1 MLNFIKKNLFIIIIF
16 FITLILGFLTFL
28 TFIGKSFIEL
38 NEQNLQYLLLSNI
51 LLLIVFFLIIFVEV
65 KNSIKSEISIDGSRA
80 NRKYIAFFSL
90 FTLIP
95 SILISAFSLFLFSFA
110 LEKYFDKKITTAV
123 DNSYQI
129 AQSYV
134 MNVRNKIESDII
146 LVSFD
151 LNKNKKIFETSKPQF
166 AKFLNTQKLIRDVDG
181 IFLIDNKG
189 KLITTTT
196 SNKKTVYSPPSNEA
210 LKMVQNDDRPLKI
223 LNAYENT
230 SAALMKLANYQNT
243 FVYVVKY
250 LDPKI
255 AKYLT
260 QSREALS
267 FYYTVQE
274 KRTGIKFSFAII
286 YLIIVTLLL
295 FLSIS
300 IAIKF
305 SSRFFLSIN
314 NLISASNKI
323 GEGKLNS
330 KVPEIKTDKELE
342 KLNKNFN
349 LMIDRLKAQ
358 QKKLLTNE
366 RHEAWEQVA
375 RKIAH
380 EIKNPLTPIQLI
392 IDSLRNKYSKL
403 LDQNNKK
410 NFDENINTINKQ
422 VKLIEKLIN
431 EFSDFARM
439 PKPIFKKTNL
449 KNLIDDSLKLMQ
461 VNDASIKIN
470 SNCPNHI
477 FIKSDTEQIT
487 RTFVNLIK
495 NSIESINEKYQKNP
509 NFNKKIDIEIDEIN
523 DYIQVLIIDN
533 GTGFKVDN
541 LLDLS
546 KPYYTTKKNGSG
558 LGLSIVVKI
567 INDHNGTVEFLN
579 YKNGAKI
586 KILLPKFNVY

>member
-1 MLNFIKKNLFIIIIF
+1 MLNFLKKNLFIVIIF
-16 FITLILGFLTFL
+16 FITLFLGFLTFL
-28 TFIGKSFIEL
+28 TFIDKSFIKL
-38 NEQNLQYLLLSNI
+38 NDKNLQYLLLSNI
-51 LLLIVFFLIIFVEV
+51 LLLVIFFLIIFIEV
-65 KNSIKSEISIDGSRA
+65 KNSIKSEIVLEGSRA
-80 NRKYIAFFSL
+80 NRKYITFFSL

-95 SILISAFSLFLFSFA
+95 SILISVFSLFLFSFA

-123 DNSYQI
+123 DNSYKI
-129 AQSYV
+129 AQNYV
-134 MNVRNKIESDII
+134 LDVRNKIESDIV
-146 LVSFD
+146 LVAYD
-151 LNKNKKIFETSKPQF
+151 LNQNKKMFNANKKQF
-166 AKFLNTQKLIRDVDG
+166 INFINTQQLIRNVDG
-181 IFLIDNKG
+181 VFLINSSGNLIISSSANKSMY
-189 KLITTTT
+189 K
-196 SNKKTVYSPPSNEA
+196 PPSNEA
-210 LKMVQNDDRPLKI
+210 LKLVQNDNRPLKI
-223 LNAYENT
+223 LDAYQNT
-230 SAALMKLANYQNT
+230 SAALMRLTNYTDT

-260 QSREALS
+260 ESREALS

-274 KRTGIKFSFAII
+274 KQTGIKLSFAII

-300 IAIKF
+300 IAIRF

-314 NLISASNKI
+314 NLISASNRI

-358 QKKLLTNE
+358 QNKLLTNE
-366 RHEAWEQVA
+366 RHEAWEHVA

-403 LDQNNKK
+403 LDKENQS
-410 NFDENINTINKQ
+410 NFDENIKTINKQ
-422 VKLIEKLIN
+422 VKLIEKLVN

-439 PKPIFKKTNL
+439 PKPIFEKTNVKKIL
-449 KNLIDDSLKLMQ
+449 RDSINLMKTNN
-461 VNDASIKIN
+461 NDIEINLTCSENLFIN
-470 SNCPNHI
+470 SD
-477 FIKSDTEQIT
+477 KEQMS
-487 RTFVNLIK
+487 RTFINLIK
-495 NSIESINEKYQKNP
+495 NSIESINEKSQKNP
-509 NFNKKIDIEIDEIN
+509 DFIKKINIEIDEIN
-523 DYIQVLIIDN
+523 DYIHLNIIDN
-533 GTGFKVDN
+533 GIGFNVTN
-541 LLDLS
+541 LTNLA

-567 INDHNGTVEFLN
+567 INDHNGTIDFLN
-579 YKNGAKI
+579 HKNGAKI
-586 KILLPKFNVY
+586 KIVLPKINVS

>member
-1 MLNFIKKNLFIIIIF
+1 MLNFLKKNLFIVIIF
-16 FITLILGFLTFL
+16 FITLFLGFLTFL
-28 TFIGKSFIEL
+28 TFIDKSFIKL
-38 NEQNLQYLLLSNI
+38 NDKNLQYLLLSNI
-51 LLLIVFFLIIFVEV
+51 LLLVIFFLIIFIEV
-65 KNSIKSEISIDGSRA
+65 KNSIKSEIVLEGSRA
-80 NRKYIAFFSL
+80 NRKYITFFSL

-95 SILISAFSLFLFSFA
+95 SILISVFSLFLFSFA

-123 DNSYQI
+123 DNSYRI
-129 AQSYV
+129 AQNYV
-134 MNVRNKIESDII
+134 LDVRNKIESDIV
-146 LVSFD
+146 LVAYD
-151 LNKNKKIFETSKPQF
+151 LNQNKKMFNANKKQF
-166 AKFLNTQKLIRDVDG
+166 INFINTQQLIRNVDG
-181 IFLIDNKG
+181 VFLINSSGNLIISSSTNKSMY
-189 KLITTTT
+189 K
-196 SNKKTVYSPPSNEA
+196 PPSNEA
-210 LKMVQNDDRPLKI
+210 LKLVQNDNRPLKI
-223 LNAYENT
+223 LDAYQNT
-230 SAALMKLANYQNT
+230 SAALMRLTNYTDT

-260 QSREALS
+260 ESREALS

-274 KRTGIKFSFAII
+274 KQTGIKLSFAII

-300 IAIKF
+300 IAIRF

-314 NLISASNKI
+314 NLISASNRI

-358 QKKLLTNE
+358 QNKLLTNE
-366 RHEAWEQVA
+366 RHEAWEHVA

-403 LDQNNKK
+403 LDKENQI
-410 NFDENINTINKQ
+410 NFDENIKTINKQ
-422 VKLIEKLIN
+422 VKLIEKLVN

-439 PKPIFKKTNL
+439 PKPIFKKTNVKKIL
-449 KNLIDDSLKLMQ
+449 SDSINLMKTNNDD
-461 VNDASIKIN
+461 IKIN
-470 SNCPNHI
+470 LTCSENL
-477 FIKSDTEQIT
+477 FINSDKEQMS
-487 RTFVNLIK
+487 RTFINLIK
-495 NSIESINEKYQKNP
+495 NSIESINEKSQKNAD
-509 NFNKKIDIEIDEIN
+509 FIKKINIEIDEIN
-523 DYIQVLIIDN
+523 DYIHLNIIDN
-533 GTGFKVDN
+533 GIGFNVTN
-541 LLDLS
+541 LTNLA

-567 INDHNGTVEFLN
+567 INDHNGTIDFLN
-579 YKNGAKI
+579 HKNGAKI
-586 KILLPKFNVY
+586 KIVLPKINVS

>member
-1 MLNFIKKNLFIIIIF
+1 MLNFLKKNLFIVIIF
-16 FITLILGFLTFL
+16 FITLFLGFLTFL
-28 TFIGKSFIEL
+28 TFIDKSFIKL
-38 NEQNLQYLLLSNI
+38 NDKNLQYLLLSNI
-51 LLLIVFFLIIFVEV
+51 LLLVIFFLIIFIEV
-65 KNSIKSEISIDGSRA
+65 KNSIKSEIVLEGSRA
-80 NRKYIAFFSL
+80 NRKYITFFSL

-95 SILISAFSLFLFSFA
+95 SILISVFSLFLFSFA

-123 DNSYQI
+123 DNSYKI
-129 AQSYV
+129 AQNYV
-134 MNVRNKIESDII
+134 LDVRNKIESDIV
-146 LVSFD
+146 LVAYD
-151 LNKNKKIFETSKPQF
+151 LNQNKKMFNANKKQF
-166 AKFLNTQKLIRDVDG
+166 INFINTQQLIRNVDG
-181 IFLIDNKG
+181 VFLINSSGNLIISSSTNKSMY
-189 KLITTTT
+189 K
-196 SNKKTVYSPPSNEA
+196 PPSNEA
-210 LKMVQNDDRPLKI
+210 LKLVQNDNRPLKI
-223 LNAYENT
+223 LDAYQNT
-230 SAALMKLANYQNT
+230 SAALMRLTNYTDT

-260 QSREALS
+260 ESREALS

-274 KRTGIKFSFAII
+274 KQTGIKLSFAII

-300 IAIKF
+300 IAIRF

-314 NLISASNKI
+314 NLISASNRI

-358 QKKLLTNE
+358 QNKLLTNE
-366 RHEAWEQVA
+366 RHEAWEHVA

-403 LDQNNKK
+403 LDKENQS
-410 NFDENINTINKQ
+410 NFDENIKTINKQ
-422 VKLIEKLIN
+422 VKLIEKLVN

-439 PKPIFKKTNL
+439 PKPIFKKTNV
-449 KNLIDDSLKLMQ
+449 KKIISDSINLMKTNNDD
-461 VNDASIKIN
+461 IKIN
-470 SNCPNHI
+470 LTCSENL
-477 FIKSDTEQIT
+477 FINSDKEQMS
-487 RTFVNLIK
+487 RTFINLIK
-495 NSIESINEKYQKNP
+495 NSIESINEKSQKNP
-509 NFNKKIDIEIDEIN
+509 NFIKKINIEIDEIN
-523 DYIQVLIIDN
+523 DYIHLNIIDN
-533 GTGFKVDN
+533 GIGFN
-541 LLDLS
+541 LINLTNLA

-567 INDHNGTVEFLN
+567 INDHNGTIDFLN
-579 YKNGAKI
+579 HKNGAKI
-586 KILLPKFNVY
+586 KIVLPKINVS

>member
-1 MLNFIKKNLFIIIIF
+1 MLNFLKKNLFIVIIF
-16 FITLILGFLTFL
+16 FITLFLGFLTFL
-28 TFIGKSFIEL
+28 TFIDKSFIKL
-38 NEQNLQYLLLSNI
+38 NDKNLQYLLLSNI
-51 LLLIVFFLIIFVEV
+51 LLLVIFFLIIFIEV
-65 KNSIKSEISIDGSRA
+65 KNSIKSEIVLEGSRA
-80 NRKYIAFFSL
+80 NRKYITFFSL

-95 SILISAFSLFLFSFA
+95 SILISVFSLFLFSFA

-123 DNSYQI
+123 DNSYKI
-129 AQSYV
+129 AQNYV
-134 MNVRNKIESDII
+134 LDVRNKIESDIV
-146 LVSFD
+146 LVAYD
-151 LNKNKKIFETSKPQF
+151 LNQNKKMFNANKKQF
-166 AKFLNTQKLIRDVDG
+166 INFINTQQLIRNVDG
-181 IFLIDNKG
+181 VFLINSSGNLIISSSTNKSMY
-189 KLITTTT
+189 K
-196 SNKKTVYSPPSNEA
+196 PPSNEA
-210 LKMVQNDDRPLKI
+210 LKLVQNDNRPLKI
-223 LNAYENT
+223 LDAYQNT
-230 SAALMKLANYQNT
+230 SAALMRLTNYTDT

-260 QSREALS
+260 ESREALS

-274 KRTGIKFSFAII
+274 KQTGIKLSFAII

-300 IAIKF
+300 IAIRF

-314 NLISASNKI
+314 NLISASNRI

-358 QKKLLTNE
+358 QNKLLTNE
-366 RHEAWEQVA
+366 RHEAWEHVA

-403 LDQNNKK
+403 LDKENQS
-410 NFDENINTINKQ
+410 NFDENIKTINKQ
-422 VKLIEKLIN
+422 VKLIEKLVN

-439 PKPIFKKTNL
+439 PKPIFKKTNV
-449 KNLIDDSLKLMQ
+449 KKIISDSINLMKTNNDD
-461 VNDASIKIN
+461 IKIN
-470 SNCPNHI
+470 LTCSENL
-477 FIKSDTEQIT
+477 FINSDKEQMS
-487 RTFVNLIK
+487 RTFINLIK
-495 NSIESINEKYQKNP
+495 NSIESINEKSQKNAD
-509 NFNKKIDIEIDEIN
+509 FIKKINIEIDEIN
-523 DYIQVLIIDN
+523 DYIHLNIIDN
-533 GTGFKVDN
+533 GIGFNVTN
-541 LLDLS
+541 LTNLA

-567 INDHNGTVEFLN
+567 INDHNGTIDFLN
-579 YKNGAKI
+579 HKNGAKI
-586 KILLPKFNVY
+586 KIVLPKINVS

>member
-1 MLNFIKKNLFIIIIF
+1 MLNFLKKNLFIVIIF
-16 FITLILGFLTFL
+16 FITLFLGFLTFL
-28 TFIGKSFIEL
+28 TFIDKSFIKL
-38 NEQNLQYLLLSNI
+38 NDKNLQYLLLSNI
-51 LLLIVFFLIIFVEV
+51 LLLVIFFLIIFIEV
-65 KNSIKSEISIDGSRA
+65 KNSIKSEIVLEGSRA
-80 NRKYIAFFSL
+80 NRKYITFFSL

-95 SILISAFSLFLFSFA
+95 SILISVFSLFLFSFA

-123 DNSYQI
+123 DNSYKI
-129 AQSYV
+129 AQNYV
-134 MNVRNKIESDII
+134 LDVRNKIESDIV
-146 LVSFD
+146 LVAYD
-151 LNKNKKIFETSKPQF
+151 LNQNKKMFNANKKQF
-166 AKFLNTQKLIRDVDG
+166 INFINTQQLIRNVDG
-181 IFLIDNKG
+181 VFLINSSGNLIISSSTNKSMY
-189 KLITTTT
+189 K
-196 SNKKTVYSPPSNEA
+196 PPSNEA
-210 LKMVQNDDRPLKI
+210 LKLVQNDNRPLKI
-223 LNAYENT
+223 LDAYQNT
-230 SAALMKLANYQNT
+230 SAALMRLTNYTDT

-260 QSREALS
+260 ESREALS

-274 KRTGIKFSFAII
+274 KQTGIKLSFAII

-300 IAIKF
+300 IAIRF

-314 NLISASNKI
+314 NLISASNRI

-358 QKKLLTNE
+358 QNKLLTNE
-366 RHEAWEQVA
+366 RHEAWEHVA

-403 LDQNNKK
+403 LDKENQS
-410 NFDENINTINKQ
+410 NFDENIKTINKQ
-422 VKLIEKLIN
+422 VKLIEKLVN

-439 PKPIFKKTNL
+439 PKPIFKKTNV
-449 KNLIDDSLKLMQ
+449 KKIISDSINLMKTNN
-461 VNDASIKIN
+461 NDIKIN
-470 SNCPNHI
+470 LTCSENL
-477 FIKSDTEQIT
+477 FINSDKEQMS
-487 RTFVNLIK
+487 RTFINLIK
-495 NSIESINEKYQKNP
+495 NSIESINEKSQKNP
-509 NFNKKIDIEIDEIN
+509 DFIKKINIEIDEIN
-523 DYIQVLIIDN
+523 DYIHLNIIDN
-533 GTGFKVDN
+533 GIGFNVTN
-541 LLDLS
+541 LTNLA

-567 INDHNGTVEFLN
+567 INDHNGTIDFLN
-579 YKNGAKI
+579 HKNGAKI
-586 KILLPKFNVY
+586 KIVLPKINVS

>member
-1 MLNFIKKNLFIIIIF
+1 MLNFLKKNLFIVIIF
-16 FITLILGFLTFL
+16 FITLFLGFLTFL
-28 TFIGKSFIEL
+28 TFIDKSFIKL
-38 NEQNLQYLLLSNI
+38 NDKNLQYLLLSNI
-51 LLLIVFFLIIFVEV
+51 LLLVIFFLIIFIEV
-65 KNSIKSEISIDGSRA
+65 KNSIKSEIVLEGSRA
-80 NRKYIAFFSL
+80 NRKYITFFSL

-95 SILISAFSLFLFSFA
+95 SILISVFSLFLFSFA

-123 DNSYQI
+123 DNSYKI
-129 AQSYV
+129 AQNYV
-134 MNVRNKIESDII
+134 LDVRNKIESDIV
-146 LVSFD
+146 LVAYD
-151 LNKNKKIFETSKPQF
+151 LNQNKKMFNANKKQF
-166 AKFLNTQKLIRDVDG
+166 INFINTQQLIRNVDG
-181 IFLIDNKG
+181 VFLINSSGNLIISSSTNKSMY
-189 KLITTTT
+189 K
-196 SNKKTVYSPPSNEA
+196 PPSNEA
-210 LKMVQNDDRPLKI
+210 LKLVQNDNRPLKI
-223 LNAYENT
+223 LDAYQNT
-230 SAALMKLANYQNT
+230 SAALMRLTNYTDT

-260 QSREALS
+260 ESREALS

-274 KRTGIKFSFAII
+274 KQTGIKLSFAII

-300 IAIKF
+300 IAIRF

-314 NLISASNKI
+314 NLISASNRI

-358 QKKLLTNE
+358 QNKLLTNE
-366 RHEAWEQVA
+366 RHEAWEHVA

-403 LDQNNKK
+403 LDKENQS
-410 NFDENINTINKQ
+410 NFDENIKTINKQ
-422 VKLIEKLIN
+422 VKLIEKLVN

-439 PKPIFKKTNL
+439 PKPIFKKTNVKKIL
-449 KNLIDDSLKLMQ
+449 NDSINLMKMNN
-461 VNDASIKIN
+461 NDIEINLTCSENLFIN
-470 SNCPNHI
+470 SD
-477 FIKSDTEQIT
+477 KEQMS
-487 RTFVNLIK
+487 RTFINLIK
-495 NSIESINEKYQKNP
+495 NSIESINEKSQKNP
-509 NFNKKIDIEIDEIN
+509 NFIKKINIEIDEIN
-523 DYIQVLIIDN
+523 DYIHLNIIDN
-533 GTGFKVDN
+533 GIGFNVTN
-541 LLDLS
+541 LTNLA

-567 INDHNGTVEFLN
+567 INDHNGTIDFLN
-579 YKNGAKI
+579 HKNGAKI
-586 KILLPKFNVY
+586 KIVLPKINVS

>member
-1 MLNFIKKNLFIIIIF
+1 MLNFLKKNLFIVIIF
-16 FITLILGFLTFL
+16 LITLFLGFLTFL
-28 TFIGKSFIEL
+28 TFIDKSFIKL
-38 NEQNLQYLLLSNI
+38 NDKNLQYLLLSNI
-51 LLLIVFFLIIFVEV
+51 LLLVIFFLIIFIEV
-65 KNSIKSEISIDGSRA
+65 KNSIKSEIVLEGSRA
-80 NRKYIAFFSL
+80 NRKYITFFSL

-95 SILISAFSLFLFSFA
+95 SILISVFSLFLFSFA

-123 DNSYQI
+123 DNSYKI
-129 AQSYV
+129 AQNYV
-134 MNVRNKIESDII
+134 LDVRNKIESDIV
-146 LVSFD
+146 LVAYD
-151 LNKNKKIFETSKPQF
+151 LNQNKKMFNANKKQF
-166 AKFLNTQKLIRDVDG
+166 INFINTQQLIRNVDG
-181 IFLIDNKG
+181 VFLINSSGNLIISSSTNKSMY
-189 KLITTTT
+189 K
-196 SNKKTVYSPPSNEA
+196 PPSNEA
-210 LKMVQNDDRPLKI
+210 LKLVQNDNRPLKI
-223 LNAYENT
+223 LDAYQNT
-230 SAALMKLANYQNT
+230 SAALMRLTNYTDT

-260 QSREALS
+260 ESREALS

-274 KRTGIKFSFAII
+274 KQTGIKLSFAII

-300 IAIKF
+300 IAIRF

-314 NLISASNKI
+314 NLISASNRI

-358 QKKLLTNE
+358 QNKLLTNE
-366 RHEAWEQVA
+366 RHEAWEHVA

-403 LDQNNKK
+403 LDKENQI
-410 NFDENINTINKQ
+410 NFDENIKTINKQ
-422 VKLIEKLIN
+422 VMLIEKLVN

-439 PKPIFKKTNL
+439 PKPIFKKTNVKKIL
-449 KNLIDDSLKLMQ
+449 NDSINLMKMNN
-461 VNDASIKIN
+461 NDIEINLTCSENLFIN
-470 SNCPNHI
+470 SD
-477 FIKSDTEQIT
+477 KEQMS
-487 RTFVNLIK
+487 RTFINLIK
-495 NSIESINEKYQKNP
+495 NSIESINEKSQKNP
-509 NFNKKIDIEIDEIN
+509 DFIKKINIEIDEIN
-523 DYIQVLIIDN
+523 DYIHLNIIDN
-533 GTGFKVDN
+533 GIGFNVTN
-541 LLDLS
+541 LTNLA

-567 INDHNGTVEFLN
+567 INDHNGTIDFLN
-579 YKNGAKI
+579 HKNGAKI
-586 KILLPKFNVY
+586 KIVLPKINVS

>member
-1 MLNFIKKNLFIIIIF
+1 MLNFLKKNLFIVIIF
-16 FITLILGFLTFL
+16 FITLFLGFLTFL
-28 TFIGKSFIEL
+28 TFIDKSFIKL
-38 NEQNLQYLLLSNI
+38 NDKNLQYLLLSNI
-51 LLLIVFFLIIFVEV
+51 LLLVIFFLIIFIEV
-65 KNSIKSEISIDGSRA
+65 KNSIKSEIVLEGSRA
-80 NRKYIAFFSL
+80 NRKYITFFSL

-123 DNSYQI
+123 DNSYKI
-129 AQSYV
+129 AQNYV
-134 MNVRNKIESDII
+134 LDVRNKIESDIV
-146 LVSFD
+146 LVAYD
-151 LNKNKKIFETSKPQF
+151 LNQNKKMFNANKKQF
-166 AKFLNTQKLIRDVDG
+166 INFINTQQLIRNVDG
-181 IFLIDNKG
+181 VFLINSSGNLIISSSTNKSMY
-189 KLITTTT
+189 K
-196 SNKKTVYSPPSNEA
+196 PPSNEA
-210 LKMVQNDDRPLKI
+210 LKLVQNDNRPLKI
-223 LNAYENT
+223 LDAYQNT
-230 SAALMKLANYQNT
+230 SAALMRLTNYTDT

-260 QSREALS
+260 ESREALS

-274 KRTGIKFSFAII
+274 KQTGIKLSFAII

-300 IAIKF
+300 IAIRF

-314 NLISASNKI
+314 NLISASNRI

-358 QKKLLTNE
+358 QNKLLTNE
-366 RHEAWEQVA
+366 RHEAWEHVA

-403 LDQNNKK
+403 LDKENQS
-410 NFDENINTINKQ
+410 NFDENIKTINKQ
-422 VKLIEKLIN
+422 VKLIEKLVN

-439 PKPIFKKTNL
+439 PKPIFKKTNVKKIL
-449 KNLIDDSLKLMQ
+449 NDSINLMKMNN
-461 VNDASIKIN
+461 NDIEINLTCSENLFIN
-470 SNCPNHI
+470 SD
-477 FIKSDTEQIT
+477 KEQMS
-487 RTFVNLIK
+487 RTFINLIK
-495 NSIESINEKYQKNP
+495 NSIESINEKSQKNP
-509 NFNKKIDIEIDEIN
+509 DFIKKINIEIDEIN
-523 DYIQVLIIDN
+523 DYIHLNIIDN
-533 GTGFKVDN
+533 GIGFNVTN
-541 LLDLS
+541 LTNLA

-567 INDHNGTVEFLN
+567 INDHNGTIDFLN
-579 YKNGAKI
+579 HKNGAKI
-586 KILLPKFNVY
+586 KIVLPKINVS